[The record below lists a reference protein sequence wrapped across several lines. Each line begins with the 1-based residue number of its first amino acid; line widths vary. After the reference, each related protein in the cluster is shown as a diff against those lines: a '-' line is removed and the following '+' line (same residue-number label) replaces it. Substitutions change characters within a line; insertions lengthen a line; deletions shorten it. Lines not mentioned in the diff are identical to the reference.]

1 MKLAYVT
8 IAILL
13 PAAMYAQSGVQKK
26 ENQRVKAG
34 FGVSIVQ
41 TQPEFP
47 NGEDSLNNFLLEQ
60 INYPHEAKLKG
71 ISGRVYVGFLIDKT
85 GKLSN
90 ERVLNGVVEEL
101 DAEAIRVVR
110 LMPDWKPATRS
121 GQNVDSQYIL
131 AIDFVL
137 PPKFTEE

>member
-1 MKLAYVT
+1 MKLLHIT
-8 IAILL
+8 IALLL
-13 PAAMYAQSGVQKK
+13 PASMYAQSGSQKK
-26 ENQRVKAG
+26 ENQHVKAG
-34 FGVSIVQ
+34 FGVSVVQ

-47 NGEDSLNNFLLEQ
+47 GGEDSLNNFLMEN

-85 GKLSN
+85 GKIRN
-90 ERVLNGVVEEL
+90 ERVLNGINDEL
-101 DAEAIRVVR
+101 DTEAIRVVR
-110 LMPDWKPATRS
+110 LMPDWKPATRV
-121 GQNVDSQYIL
+121 GQSVDLQYIL